1 MLCLLISCKKN
12 EPINLPPKPV
22 CDTTNIS
29 YKKYITKVMDENC
42 NVCHSKF
49 SATGGIVLDT
59 YSTLKIVAHNGRF
72 MGAIQYQKGYKA
84 MPLGAPQ
91 LDSCTILKIKAWI
104 DAGALDN

>member
-49 SATGGIVLDT
+49 SATGGIVLDS
-59 YSTLKIVAHNGRF
+59 YSTLKIVAHDGRF
-72 MGAIQYQKGYKA
+72 MGAIQYQKGYKS

-91 LDSCTILKIKAWI
+91 LDSCTILKIKAWVG
-104 DAGALDN
+104 AGALDN